1 MEELRDKK
9 PWTAHKEQQ
18 KAKPLK
24 TKKGGT
30 SSSHV
35 ETSTTKRGYAT
46 LWFACVIFYT
56 PFMHTHFRHFAE
68 APSHSSAISSITK
81 MIRYQWGLN

>member
-1 MEELRDKK
+1 MEELREEK
-9 PWTAHKEQQ
+9 PWIAHKEQQ

-35 ETSTTKRGYAT
+35 ETSTTKPDYAT
-46 LWFACVIFYT
+46 LCFACVIFLYT
-56 PFMHTHFRHFAE
+56 FYAHP
-68 APSHSSAISSITK
+68 
-81 MIRYQWGLN
+81 L